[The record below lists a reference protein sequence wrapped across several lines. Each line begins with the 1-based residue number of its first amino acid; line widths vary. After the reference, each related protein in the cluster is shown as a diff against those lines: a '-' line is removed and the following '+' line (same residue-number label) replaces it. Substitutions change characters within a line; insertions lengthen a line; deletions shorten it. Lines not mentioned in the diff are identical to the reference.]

1 MSSPFG
7 LWPVAVVL
15 ALPSFGAAAE
25 SSREAHELSLV
36 IRQLG
41 TLETLVDRAERQA
54 RIVADQDDVRFTFD
68 YERLRAD
75 LQRVSVG
82 IEHYLSPSRAQPRDN
97 ELLHGQYRNERNA
110 P

>member
-15 ALPSFGAAAE
+15 ALPSFGATAE

-54 RIVADQDDVRFTFD
+54 RIVADQDDVRFAFD

-75 LQRVSVG
+75 LQRVSAG

-97 ELLHGQYRNERNA
+97 GLLLGQYRNERNA

>member
-54 RIVADQDDVRFTFD
+54 RTVADQDDTRFAFD

-75 LQRVSVG
+75 LQRVSAG
-82 IEHYLSPSRAQPRDN
+82 IEHYLSPSRAQPRDSG
-97 ELLHGQYRNERNA
+97 LLHGHYRNERNA

>member
-7 LWPVAVVL
+7 LWLVAVVL
-15 ALPSFGAAAE
+15 ALPSFGATAE

-54 RIVADQDDVRFTFD
+54 RIVADQDDTRFAFD

-75 LQRVSVG
+75 LQRVSAG
-82 IEHYLSPSRAQPRDN
+82 IEHYLSPSRAQPRDSG
-97 ELLHGQYRNERNA
+97 LLHGHYRNERNA

>member
-15 ALPSFGAAAE
+15 ALPSFDAAAE

-54 RIVADQDDVRFTFD
+54 RIVADQDDTRFAFD

-75 LQRVSVG
+75 LQRVSAG
-82 IEHYLSPSRAQPRDN
+82 IEHYLSPSRAQPRDSG
-97 ELLHGQYRNERNA
+97 LLHGHYRNERNA

>member
-7 LWPVAVVL
+7 LWLVAVVL
-15 ALPSFGAAAE
+15 ALPSFDAAAE

-54 RIVADQDDVRFTFD
+54 RIVADQDDTRFAFD

-75 LQRVSVG
+75 LQRVSAG
-82 IEHYLSPSRAQPRDN
+82 IEHYLSPSRAQPRDSG
-97 ELLHGQYRNERNA
+97 LLHGHYRNERNA